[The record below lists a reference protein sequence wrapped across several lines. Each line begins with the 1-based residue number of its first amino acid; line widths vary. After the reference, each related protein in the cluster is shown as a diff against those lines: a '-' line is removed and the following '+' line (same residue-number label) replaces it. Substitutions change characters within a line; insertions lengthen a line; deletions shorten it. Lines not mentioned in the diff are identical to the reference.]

1 MRNFLKTKGLKN
13 KKNLK
18 KTKRNKK
25 TNRTKKTKRIKKTRK
40 FIKMS
45 GGTNNYLP
53 KVFNSSRFRFSKKS
67 VPEPTQEPAPA
78 PAQAPAQEPAPAPA
92 QEPAPAPTTEPAQEP
107 IKVNTINGDSIYRI
121 NIEGCDYYFFRNTNR
136 YVLVLIGD
144 KSYIYKLDKDIPDL
158 PEDMVE
164 MVAKVAIRMFQATNF
179 VEKKKITVE
188 WQALIDTLAKYNVFY
203 FQHGKCPT
211 ANLNLNKAKDKLSEL
226 NKSLQDK
233 CSNLSLYLDY
243 VYHHKTDSTLEL
255 YDDLNTKYSVGLY
268 LLVLCLYYD
277 NHCISSI
284 TIKIDGRELFI
295 DSRTHKPYEN
305 KKYNILLRSIII
317 ILSEHIS
324 KDIKY
329 IISFAINQGSA
340 YMMMQYFGGK
350 LYNPYGD
357 NLGIFESEF
366 LNFSETMGMP
376 LYEPDTDY
384 KKLFESY
391 KDKLIS
397 LTIAVEVNPENI
409 EKADTKFNDLVR
421 GISQITCP

>member
-13 KKNLK
+13 KKKLK

-25 TNRTKKTKRIKKTRK
+25 TNRTKKTKKTKKTRK

-45 GGTNNYLP
+45 GGGVLTEALNYIT
-53 KVFNSSRFRFSKKS
+53 SRFSTKS
-67 VPEPTQEPAPA
+67 EPEPEPEPEPTPQPTLEP
-78 PAQAPAQEPAPAPA
+78 EP
-92 QEPAPAPTTEPAQEP
+92 EPIRQPTPEP

-121 NIEGCDYYFFRNTNR
+121 NIEGCDYYFFGNNKR

-144 KSYIYKLDKDIPDL
+144 KSYIYNLNKDIPEL
-158 PEDMVE
+158 SKDMD
-164 MVAKVAIRMFQATNF
+164 AIRKFRETNF
-179 VEKKKITVE
+179 VEIKELSVNWEQTIEELDRK
-188 WQALIDTLAKYNVFY
+188 NVLY
-203 FQHGKCPT
+203 FEHGKCPA
-211 ANLNLNKAKDKLSEL
+211 ANLNLNDAKEKLSEL
-226 NKSLQDK
+226 NKSLQTK

-243 VYHHKTDSTLEL
+243 VYNHKTDSTLEL
-255 YDDLNTKYSVGLY
+255 YDDLKKKYSVGPY
-268 LLVLCLYYD
+268 LLVLCLYND

-284 TIKIDGRELFI
+284 TIKIDGIELFI
-295 DSRTHKPYEN
+295 DSRTHQPYQD

-317 ILSEHIS
+317 ILSKDIS

-340 YMMMQYFGGK
+340 YMMMHYFGGK

-366 LNFSETMGMP
+366 LNFSEERGMP

-384 KKLFESY
+384 KKLFELY
-391 KDKLIS
+391 KDKLIT
-397 LTIAVEVNPENI
+397 LIIAVEVNPENI
-409 EKADTKFNDLVR
+409 LKAYTKFIDLVRLVR